1 MPINVRK
8 LCKYC
13 ADDETGQSSGECQK
27 WMNDAFEN
35 IVTDYYSDNYEKESQ
50 SSQFKDQSSIYVLTR
65 NFPGFFAYNHRQR
78 GYAKKV
84 YGLFPVV

>member
-1 MPINVRK
+1 
-8 LCKYC
+8 
-13 ADDETGQSSGECQK
+13 
-27 WMNDAFEN
+27 
-35 IVTDYYSDNYEKESQ
+35 
-50 SSQFKDQSSIYVLTR
+50 VLTR